1 LSENDAFVK
10 LVTAHNRE
18 LLRAAWLL
26 TGSWASAE
34 DLLQTTLTK
43 AWQNWGKVSAADE
56 PLAYVRRILVTT
68 HLKLASR
75 RWRAE
80 LPFAVVPDRPAR
92 DGTAGSDLRS
102 SLAKALAGLPPRQR
116 AVVVLRYL
124 CDLSEAQTAATLGC
138 SVGTVKGQASRAMA
152 ILRTDPALAGLLD
165 VEVSR

>member
-1 LSENDAFVK
+1 LSDSDAFVE
-10 LVTAHNRE
+10 LVTDHERE

-26 TGSWASAE
+26 TGSWSSAE

-43 AWQNWGKVSAADE
+43 VWQNWGKVAKADE
-56 PLAYVRRILVTT
+56 PLAYIRRILVNT

-75 RWRAE
+75 RWKGELPYAE
-80 LPFAVVPDRPAR
+80 LPDRPSL

-102 SLAKALAGLPPRQR
+102 GLTRALASLPPRQR

-124 CDLSEAQTAATLGC
+124 CDLSEAQTAVTLGC
-138 SVGTVKGQASRAMA
+138 SIGTVKGQASRAMA

-165 VEVSR
+165 VEVS

>member
-1 LSENDAFVK
+1 MSESDAFVR

-26 TGSWASAE
+26 TGNWASAE

-43 AWQNWGKVSAADE
+43 VWQNWDKVTKADE
-56 PLAYVRRILVTT
+56 PLAYVRRILVNT

-80 LPFAVVPDRPAR
+80 LPYAEPPDLPAQ
-92 DGTAGSDLRS
+92 DGMTGSDLRAA
-102 SLAKALAGLPPRQR
+102 LAKALAGLPPRQR

-124 CDLSEAQTAATLGC
+124 CDLSEAQTAETLGC
-138 SVGTVKGQASRAMA
+138 SIGTVKGQASRAMA
-152 ILRTDPALAGLLD
+152 ILRTEPALAGLLD
-165 VEVSR
+165 VEVTP